1 MKKKKVSKGNASTRR
16 DVLKKAGTA
25 TAFIVPT
32 IASFKIADLAV
43 AGSGGAPPS
52 IPDGLPNP

>member
-16 DVLKKAGTA
+16 EVLKKAGTA

-32 IASFKIADLAV
+32 IASFTIADLAV

-52 IPDGLPNP
+52 IPDGL